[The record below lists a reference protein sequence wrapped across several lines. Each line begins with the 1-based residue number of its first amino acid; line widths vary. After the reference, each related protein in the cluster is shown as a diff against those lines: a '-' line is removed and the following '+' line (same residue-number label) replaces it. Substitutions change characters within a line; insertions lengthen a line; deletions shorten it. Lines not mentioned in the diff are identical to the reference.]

1 MKTIIDV
8 PCTVTGTVPCT
19 PSHRTYLH
27 WRPILTLSASWKRNL
42 VGSSWHSS
50 HQSSQPAW
58 QTQLKLL
65 YYIIMYLLT
74 RLSLRLL
81 SLVSNSSK
89 YSLCFINHVLPH
101 SYFSFFASALSIS
114 SLCWNK
120 LQTNEIIFFVV
131 NFIFYYS
138 SKHWQFDL
146 YVLSGWWW

>member
-1 MKTIIDV
+1 MFPALWLGLCPALRLTALALETNFNSFRQLEEKLGRILLTLLTPVQSTSLADSAQTII
-8 PCTVTGTVPCT
+8 
-19 PSHRTYLH
+19 
-27 WRPILTLSASWKRNL
+27 
-42 VGSSWHSS
+42 
-50 HQSSQPAW
+50 
-58 QTQLKLL
+58 L
-65 YYIIMYLLT
+65 YYHVSFN
-74 RLSLRLL
+74 SLVPQTM